1 MKMDQDMNFDWIGKG
16 KSFSIL
22 EGILLIPVGSLPP
35 RSSLKVANSTDGI
48 MRLGPSGG
56 NGYNVVFSTRKS
68 FYELFYGFKDEN
80 IFYPGSL
87 AISSDVII
95 GWYNVGLE
103 ELTLENI
110 IRLSNQEDLFF
121 RLSRNRDGRTGYWWY
136 ESRHDYFKDTGTFAV
151 YLQEYTE
158 RILEV
163 AYKFASYNVK
173 DSDKEWLKSRI
184 NG

>member
-1 MKMDQDMNFDWIGKG
+1 MKMDEDKNYDWIGKG
-16 KSFSIL
+16 KAFSIL
-22 EGILLIPVGSLPP
+22 EGILLIPVGSFPP
-35 RSSLKVANSTDGI
+35 KSGLNVPNNKDGI
-48 MRLGPSGG
+48 IRLGPSGG

-68 FYELFYGFKDEN
+68 FYELFFGFKDEN

-87 AISSDVII
+87 AISNDDII

-103 ELTLENI
+103 GLTRENI

-136 ESRHDYFKDTGTFAV
+136 ESSHDYFKDTKTFAV
-151 YLQEYTE
+151 NLQEYTE

-173 DSDKEWLKSRI
+173 DSDKEWLNSKI